1 MSSNNELDK
10 FKGDGIQDVNAWFT
24 NYEQWTNVHDLHY
37 LKTTPLLAVKE
48 HPLTCSLYIFNV
60 LANHQ
65 LQIIKVPHLYPLPN
79 QLVFELIL
87 DHKFTP
93 SQCRINKFLKKKWRE
108 TSLGH
113 LGMIYLLMVDSI
125 FTVLFA
131 CSVVQ
136 KHSCLARVH
145 RQFILN

>member
-1 MSSNNELDK
+1 MSSNNKLDK
-10 FKGDGIQDVNAWFT
+10 FKGDEIQDVNAWFT

-48 HPLTCSLYIFNV
+48 HPLTCSLYILNV
-60 LANHQ
+60 LAKHQ

-93 SQCRINKFLKKKWRE
+93 SQCRINKLKKKWRE

-125 FTVLFA
+125 FTVPCA

-136 KHSCLARVH
+136 KHSCFARVH
-145 RQFILN
+145 MQCLD